1 MIEIREM
8 TVEDIDKVFEI
19 EKEQFVVPWTK
30 ESFIKD
36 LTTNFC
42 AIYYV
47 ALCDNEIAGY
57 FGLWHV
63 VTEGHMTNIAVA
75 KKFEGKGIAT
85 KLMEKMIEIGIEKEM
100 LGITLECSTVN
111 QKALNLYN
119 KFDFKIEGERKE
131 YYEVTKEDCY
141 IMWKYF

>member
-8 TVEDIDKVFEI
+8 TIDDVDSIFEI

-36 LTTNFC
+36 LTENFC

-47 ALCDNEIAGY
+47 AICDGEIAGY
-57 FGLWHV
+57 LGLWHV
-63 VTEGHMTNIAVA
+63 ITEGHMTNVAVG
-75 KKFEGKGIAT
+75 KKFEGRGIGN
-85 KLMEKMIEIGIEKEM
+85 LLIQKMIDVAIEKEM
-100 LGITLECSTVN
+100 IGITLEVSTVN
-111 QKALNLYN
+111 DKALHLY
-119 KFDFKIEGERKE
+119 KKYGFEVHGTRKE

-141 IMWKYF
+141 VMWKYF